1 MRQILLMMLLVSGS
15 LIASA
20 AEPLSFIDDVQP
32 LLVGKCVSCHGPE
45 KQEGGLR
52 LDSLAAARE
61 GGEQGPAVVPGDVAK
76 SLLVKAISFRDPGL
90 QMPPKQKLSDK
101 EIATLTEWVKAGARW
116 PEPVVVLFEDEPQF
130 LSVLTSGNGK
140 GRLVTENTYS
150 GKAALGMTPLQ
161 RDNPK
166 IPNWNFPIREKPGAG
181 EFRYLRLAWK
191 KRGEGSVMLEIAQN
205 GNWPDAKVAKG
216 RYFAGP
222 NTTGWAAMS
231 VGEKAPTDWTV
242 MTFDLWKDIGS
253 FSLTG
258 CAPTCDRGEE
268 AFFDAMILG
277 PTLESLDA
285 YRAGSSSYLVPGK
298 SSSPSND
305 NIGDAFTDR
314 RNPVR
319 KAFGGERLDLWSLKA
334 PVSTGKSIDELV
346 LVALAKEKG
355 ELAPEA
361 DPRTLIRRLSFDLLG
376 LPPTYEDVEAFV
388 KEWDAEIVAFRSAK
402 GRLGPTAAD
411 SKADFPLRPFAERK
425 ATIAYAKLVDRLLA
439 SPRYGERQARLWL
452 DVVRYADTNGYERDE
467 FRPLIYQYR
476 DYVIRSFNQDKPFDQ
491 FIREQLAGDE
501 LRFSRMGTPDRLSEQ
516 LQTAKSGH
524 PTTTDEDLLLATG
537 FLRLGQWDSTASIFQ
552 EEPRLRAE
560 MMADLTNTTA
570 SAFLGMTFSC
580 CQCHDHKYDPLT
592 QADHFRLRAFFAAV
606 QDKND
611 TVISSAAEL
620 AEIKQHN
627 DALDAQAE
635 PFKMEQAALLDAA
648 RERVANERR
657 SKLSEDVRK
666 LLETDPAKRD
676 DAAKKLQPV
685 LDQLKVNDKDARA
698 ALDEAAK
705 KRDGELAQQINALNS
720 KKREPRKGMTAQ
732 DSGTTAPATHVFYQ
746 GDFASPRDVV
756 EPGFPSVFAPAA
768 AVIVAP
774 SGNTTGRRL
783 ALANWIAS
791 PRNPWTA
798 RVIVNRIWQQH
809 FGSGLVATPND
820 FGFSGA
826 RPTHP
831 ELLDTLAVEFM
842 QRGWSIKD
850 LHRTIVMSAT
860 YRQAGRRRVGE
871 HGSRGVGEM
880 RSGGETTGLEDD
892 HSPTPSLPHSPTP
905 LLANSSALQQQVRRL
920 DAETLRDALLSV
932 SGLLKPYDA
941 GKPLWPPVP
950 QELLH
955 AQPAILEAEK
965 GGDGGR
971 MQGWYE
977 NPLEE
982 TDVRS
987 VFLVRKRCLPI
998 PFLQAFDLPDTTVSC
1013 ARRDTTVVAPQAL
1026 MLLNSP
1032 EGVRYAQALAA
1043 RVSKTMQQLEFEDAA
1058 KCEQVVTTM
1067 FRLAL
1072 SRSPTAD
1079 ELPLSVEFLKRHA
1092 QQHRSAGDRASL
1104 LALTDLC
1111 RAILNLN
1118 EFAYID

>member
-1 MRQILLMMLLVSGS
+1 MFLLALCGGELFPADDV
-15 LIASA
+15 AK
-20 AEPLSFIDDVQP
+20 FVDDVQP
-32 LLVGKCVSCHGPE
+32 LLIGKCVSCHGPE

-52 LDSLAAARE
+52 LDSLAAARD
-61 GGEQGPAVVPGDVAK
+61 GGEQGPAIVPGDVAK
-76 SLLVKAISFRDPGL
+76 SLLVKAISFRDPNL
-90 QMPPKQKLSDK
+90 QMPPKQKLSEK

-166 IPNWNFPIREKPGAG
+166 VPNWSFPIREKPGAG

-222 NTTGWAAMS
+222 NTTGWAAIS
-231 VGEKAPTDWTV
+231 VGEKAPSEWKV
-242 MTFDLWKDIGS
+242 ETFDLWKDIGEFS
-253 FSLTG
+253 FTG

-277 PTLESLDA
+277 PTIESLDA
-285 YRAGSSSYLVPGK
+285 YRAGSSSSIMPGK
-298 SSSPSND
+298 TAPPSND
-305 NIGDAFTDR
+305 NVGDAFTDR

-319 KAFGGERLDLWSLKA
+319 KAFGGERLDLWSLKG
-334 PVSTGKSIDELV
+334 PVSSGKSIDELV
-346 LVALAKEKG
+346 LAALAKEKS

-361 DPRTLIRRLSFDLLG
+361 DSRTLIRRLSFDLLG
-376 LPPTYEDVEAFV
+376 LPPTPEE
-388 KEWDAEIVAFRSAK
+388 VANFERESRADRSA
-402 GRLGPTAAD
+402 
-411 SKADFPLRPFAERK
+411 
-425 ATIAYAKLVDRLLA
+425 AYRKLVDRLLA
-439 SPRYGERQARLWL
+439 SPHYGERQARLWL

-491 FIREQLAGDE
+491 FVREQLAGDE
-501 LRFSRMGTPDRLSEQ
+501 LLLSKAKGSTIR
-516 LQTAKSGH
+516 TA
-524 PTTTDEDLLLATG
+524 DEDLLLATG

-611 TVISSAAEL
+611 TVVSSPNEL
-620 AEIKQHN
+620 AEIKRHN
-627 DALDAQAE
+627 AALDAQAE
-635 PFKMEQAALLDAA
+635 PLKKEQAAMLDAS
-648 RERVANERR
+648 RERVSNERR
-657 SKLSEDVRK
+657 GKLTEDVRK
-666 LLETDPAKRD
+666 SLETDPAKWD
-676 DAAKKLQPV
+676 DATKKKLQPV

-705 KRDGELAQQINALNS
+705 QRDGELTQQITAFHS

-732 DSGTTAPATHVFYQ
+732 DSGRNAPETRIFYQ
-746 GDFASPRDVV
+746 GDFASPRDAV

-768 AVIVAP
+768 AVVSPPAE
-774 SGNTTGRRL
+774 NTTGRRL

-791 PRNPWTA
+791 EKNPWTA

-809 FGSGLVATPND
+809 FGTGLVATPND

-826 RPTHP
+826 RPTHQ

-842 QRGWSIKD
+842 RRGWSIKD
-850 LHRTIVMSAT
+850 LHRTIVTSAT
-860 YRQAGRRRVGE
+860 YRQK
-871 HGSRGVGEM
+871 
-880 RSGGETTGLEDD
+880 SGIGFQPVTAAKVELPKHDRQD
-892 HSPTPSLPHSPTP
+892 AYPTAFTPT
-905 LLANSSALQQQVRRL
+905 VRRL
-920 DAETLRDALLSV
+920 DAETLRDALLAV
-932 SGLLKPYDA
+932 SGLLKPYDS
-941 GKPLWPPVP
+941 GKPLWPPVAE
-950 QELLH
+950 ELLK

-971 MQGWYE
+971 MQGWYA
-977 NPLEE
+977 NPIEE

-1026 MLLNSP
+1026 MLLNSD
-1032 EGVRYAQALAA
+1032 EGVRYAKSVADRLTATTPLDFDDAERTRKLIDSLFQRAL
-1043 RVSKTMQQLEFEDAA
+1043 V
-1058 KCEQVVTTM
+1058 
-1067 FRLAL
+1067 
-1072 SRSPTAD
+1072 RSPTSD
-1079 ELPLSVEFLKRHA
+1079 ERSLAVEFLRRHRA
-1092 QQHRSAGDRASL
+1092 EHAKTSSSAPAAHRAFV
-1104 LALTDLC
+1104 DLC